1 MHFGLNLKV
10 SSEFQHLT
18 NTLILF
24 NQHFVEN
31 TEQNEQLHGQN
42 LISFA
47 WELSLLDSAPSN
59 CVTKS
64 GSQALPQ
71 NAANLLFF

>member
-10 SSEFQHLT
+10 LSEFQHLT
-18 NTLILF
+18 NTPILF
-24 NQHFVEN
+24 SQHFVEH

-42 LISFA
+42 LRIFA

-64 GSQALPQ
+64 GSQALLQ
-71 NAANLLFF
+71 NAPNRLFF